1 MFILFILF
9 LYISLYF
16 MTTMIIFLIMVYSNN
31 TFFEI
36 WKFYFFIISV
46 FLPPLPTTSTYLENI
61 FVLWNFCSRK
71 KWLKIVLLRKK
82 VFLKKVLKKR
92 YSLKKVFLEISQNSQ
107 ENACVRV
114 SFLNKVAGSG
124 TGVSL
129 SIL

>member
-124 TGVSL
+124 TGVFL